1 MTPQQLKNSILQLAI
16 QGKLVEQRPEEGT
29 GQELFNQIQE
39 EKQKLIAEGKIKKEK
54 ALAPITDVEI
64 PFDIPD
70 SWLWCRVNSISEID
84 PRNKLSDDTQISFIP
99 MKLVDD
105 GFRNQYTSEI
115 KYWKDVKKGFN
126 HIAEDDIGVAKITP
140 CFQNRKS
147 VIFKKLPFKFGATT
161 TELKIVR
168 RFGSLQSSDYLF
180 WFFKTNYF
188 IANGVK
194 SFSGTAGQQ
203 RINKDYLE
211 SCLLP
216 LPPLEEQKRIVA
228 KIEELLPYV
237 DKYQEYYDELELLNS
252 KFPGQLRKS
261 ILQYAIEGK
270 LVEQR
275 PKEGTGQDL
284 FNQIQEEK
292 QKLIAEGK
300 IKKEK
305 AIPPISEEEIP
316 FDIPNNW
323 SWVRIGELGVYKKGP
338 FGSALTKSLFV
349 AKGTDT
355 IKVYEQ
361 KNAIRKDASLGEY
374 YITKEYFEN
383 KMTSFEVFPRDVI
396 VSCAG
401 TIGEIYQLPDKIE
414 KGIINQ
420 ALMRI
425 RLMPSMRYDFY
436 SLIFDFLIK
445 DYSQKDGNGS
455 AIKNIPPFADFKN
468 YLVPLPP
475 LEEQKCI
482 VAKVE
487 ELFKLCD
494 KLDLS

>member
-29 GQELFNQIQE
+29 GQE
-39 EKQKLIAEGKIKKEK
+39 
-54 ALAPITDVEI
+54 
-64 PFDIPD
+64 
-70 SWLWCRVNSISEID
+70 
-84 PRNKLSDDTQISFIP
+84 
-99 MKLVDD
+99 
-105 GFRNQYTSEI
+105 
-115 KYWKDVKKGFN
+115 
-126 HIAEDDIGVAKITP
+126 
-140 CFQNRKS
+140 
-147 VIFKKLPFKFGATT
+147 
-161 TELKIVR
+161 
-168 RFGSLQSSDYLF
+168 
-180 WFFKTNYF
+180 
-188 IANGVK
+188 
-194 SFSGTAGQQ
+194 
-203 RINKDYLE
+203 
-211 SCLLP
+211 
-216 LPPLEEQKRIVA
+216 
-228 KIEELLPYV
+228 
-237 DKYQEYYDELELLNS
+237 
-252 KFPGQLRKS
+252 
-261 ILQYAIEGK
+261 
-270 LVEQR
+270 
-275 PKEGTGQDL
+275 L

-425 RLMPSMRYDFY
+425 HLMPSMRYDFY

-475 LEEQKCI
+475 LEEQKRI